1 MEKKEVQENYLSP
14 TVDIVEVILEQGIL
28 QTSGYEPSNGSWD

>member
-1 MEKKEVQENYLSP
+1 MENKEVQENYLSP

-28 QTSGYEPSNGSWD
+28 QTSNLDPTFGNWN

>member
-1 MEKKEVQENYLSP
+1 MNKKEILENYVSP

-28 QTSGYEPSNGSWD
+28 QTSNYDPTEGNWQ